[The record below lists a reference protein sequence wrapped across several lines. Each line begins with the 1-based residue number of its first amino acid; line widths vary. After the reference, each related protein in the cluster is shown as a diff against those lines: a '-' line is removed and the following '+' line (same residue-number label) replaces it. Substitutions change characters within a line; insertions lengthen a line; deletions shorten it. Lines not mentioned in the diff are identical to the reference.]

1 MERLEKHLIR
11 GFRHQGLSHYP
22 STEGTQIKWGGL
34 RWPGKIRGTFPEEV
48 TFELDLEEWAGIFP
62 FGEERMVEKRKSLK
76 SVTKST
82 CRKRKSERHT
92 F

>member
-48 TFELDLEEWAGIFP
+48 TFELDLEEWAGIFS
-62 FGEERMVEKRKSLK
+62 FWRRKNGREKEVIEKCHK
-76 SVTKST
+76 EYVPK
-82 CRKRKSERHT
+82 KKE
-92 F
+92 